1 VEAVR
6 GPSPLVGTRE
16 GIAAPRVTD
25 DQSVGQDFRQRAP
38 RPRGDQLAVTRH
50 ATTAGQLG
58 EQLEDRHPLD
68 CAVPD
73 DTRPRVIHRRTQP
86 RLGDVPKPPVPA
98 DVAEF
103 LTRPNYATI
112 SVVRPDGQPI
122 SYPTWY
128 LFEDGPIVVNMD
140 EAANGASISA
150 ETRVSTHYDGEPYG
164 NRNRPRVTARVEIDR
179 WHGWGRFRSR

>member
-1 VEAVR
+1 M
-6 GPSPLVGTRE
+6 
-16 GIAAPRVTD
+16 
-25 DQSVGQDFRQRAP
+25 
-38 RPRGDQLAVTRH
+38 
-50 ATTAGQLG
+50 
-58 EQLEDRHPLD
+58 
-68 CAVPD
+68 
-73 DTRPRVIHRRTQP
+73 
-86 RLGDVPKPPVPA
+86 PKPPVPA

-150 ETRVSTHYDGEPYG
+150 ETRVS
-164 NRNRPRVTARVEIDR
+164 R
-179 WHGWGRFRSR
+179 